1 MEDFKVFSS
10 FIFLLVL
17 SFLCHVS
24 VSAEI
29 SNRVVAKV
37 NNEVITLHELNKK
50 IKELT
55 GSEPADLKMQDEEKY
70 LEVRRKILDL
80 LIDERIAREKI
91 RELGI
96 EVTPGEVDA
105 AIERVKKDHYL
116 THEDLI
122 AGLKKQGITY
132 ELYRE
137 NIKGELERMQ
147 LINFEVKSKIVIR
160 EEKIRDYH
168 DEHKDEFMT
177 EEKVHLA
184 TILLSG
190 EDVSPQDERDPLF
203 QKAKE
208 ILLRLK
214 NGEDFG
220 ELAKKFSMGPAADEG
235 GDLGLF
241 KMSQLD
247 PDLRKIIEDM
257 SPGDVSEPIIRP
269 SAVQVVK
276 LVEKQEATLKPID
289 EVRDAIY
296 WILYREEI
304 DKRYVSWIKELR
316 ENAYIKI
323 IF

>member
-1 MEDFKVFSS
+1 MEGFKFFSS
-10 FIFLLVL
+10 LIFLLVL
-17 SFLCHVS
+17 SLFSQVS
-24 VSAEI
+24 VCAEI
-29 SNRVVAKV
+29 ANRVVAKV
-37 NNEVITLHELNKK
+37 NNEVITLHELKNK

-55 GSEPADLKMQDEEKY
+55 GSEPADLKLRDEKKY
-70 LEVRRKILDL
+70 LETRREILDL
-80 LIDERIAREKI
+80 LIAEKIAREKI

-96 EVTPGEVDA
+96 GVTPREVDA
-105 AIERVKKDHYL
+105 AIEKMKKDNYL
-116 THEDLI
+116 THEGLI
-122 AGLKKQGITY
+122 AGLKKQGISY

-137 NIKGELERMQ
+137 NVKSELERMQ

-160 EEKIRDYH
+160 EEKIREYYDK
-168 DEHKDEFMT
+168 HKDEFMT

-184 TILLSG
+184 TILLRG
-190 EDVSPQDERDPLF
+190 QDVSSQDERDPLF

-208 ILLRLK
+208 IMLRLK
-214 NGEDFG
+214 NGEDFD
-220 ELAKKFSMGPAADEG
+220 ELAKKFSMGPGADEG

-247 PDLRKIIEDM
+247 PDLRKIIEGM

-269 SAVQVVK
+269 SAIQVIK
-276 LVEKQEATLKPID
+276 LVEKQERRSKPID

-304 DKRYVSWIKELR
+304 NKRYASWIKELR
-316 ENAYIKI
+316 ENAYTKI